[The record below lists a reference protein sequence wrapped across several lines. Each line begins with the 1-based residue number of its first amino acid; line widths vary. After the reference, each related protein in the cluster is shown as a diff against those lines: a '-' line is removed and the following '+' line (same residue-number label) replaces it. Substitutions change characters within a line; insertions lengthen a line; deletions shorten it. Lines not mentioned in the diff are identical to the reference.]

1 MTTTLMLDRPVAG
14 VSEMM
19 REMYPI
25 SLGWDHMDNW
35 LEWAC
40 EQGFLGQIWKGDALV
55 GVAVARPCRDVQ
67 KAAGDYYHYDL
78 TGPILWVDIS
88 CSPLTGGLANLWYMA
103 VLRFGVREGVAFR
116 RNGGRVRM
124 YDFKRFSALVAGGA

>member
-1 MTTTLMLDRPVAG
+1 MMTTMVLDRPRAG

-19 REMYPI
+19 RELYPA
-25 SLGWDHMDNW
+25 STGWDHMEKW

-40 EQGFLGQIWKGDALV
+40 EQAFLGQLWRGDALV

-67 KAAGDYYHYDL
+67 RAAKDYYYFDL

-88 CSPLTGGLANLWYMA
+88 CTPLAGGLSNLWYMA
-103 VLRFGVREGVAFR
+103 ILRFGVREGVAFR

-124 YDFKRFSALVAGGA
+124 YDFKRFTKLVGGA